1 MMIWNSWRQRPKQL
15 SELHSTGIA
24 YFVLDELGDKV
35 AGPFANEGDAR
46 TFMLS
51 LQDGEFQIAQEY
63 WGLMGHRMGLRDR
76 SRSAVPDWSVVGR
89 ICKAVALLCRT
100 TSTSNGHTGEQRNS
114 VYSHRNYAT
123 RMHSCWLWPSPS
135 YYLDYENT
143 VSVRLPT
150 NDEQLSSRK
159 KIENL
164 LSMHARL
171 SL

>member
-1 MMIWNSWRQRPKQL
+1 MMMWNSWRQPKQL
-15 SELHSTGIA
+15 SELHPTGIA

-46 TFMLS
+46 TLMLS
-51 LQDGEFQIAQEY
+51 LPDGEFQIAQEY
-63 WGLMGHRMGLRDR
+63 WGLMGHRKRLRDR
-76 SRSAVPDWSVVGR
+76 SRSLATDWSLLGR

-100 TSTSNGHTGEQRNS
+100 PSTSNGRTDEPRNA
-114 VYSHRNYAT
+114 VHSHGNYAT
-123 RMHSCWLWPSPS
+123 RMQSCWLWPSPI
-135 YYLDYENT
+135 YYLDDNNT
-143 VSVRLPT
+143 ASLRLPAH
-150 NDEQLSSRK
+150 DEQLISRK